1 MSPEV
6 LTAGETMVLLD
17 PVADGEIAHGLGFTL
32 RLGGAESNFAIGL
45 SRLGV
50 GVTWIS
56 RLGTDPFGDV
66 IEDTLAG
73 ERLDL
78 RFVERDPVRP
88 TGVFFKWRSG
98 GRSHVL
104 YYRQGSAASAL
115 APEHVP
121 DEALEGVRLVHLTGI
136 TTALGDNARALVLD
150 LAARARARGAIVLYD
165 PNWRPA
171 LWPSPEEAA
180 AAQRDILRAVDW
192 YLCGFEEGRL
202 LFGGEDPAELLAAI
216 RASGAGNAVVRVGAR
231 GCVVEEAGSAVEVP
245 PARAA
250 VVLDE
255 VGAGDAFAAG
265 FAYGLLRGWG
275 ASDCARAAN
284 VIAAAALTGTGD
296 WETLPSLREV
306 ERELQPRGA

>member
-1 MSPEV
+1 MSADV

-17 PVADGEIAHGLGFTL
+17 PVADGEITHGLGFTL
-32 RLGGAESNFAIGL
+32 RLAGAESNFAIGL

-50 GVTWIS
+50 DVTWVS
-56 RLGTDPFGDV
+56 RLGADPFGDV

-73 ERLDL
+73 EGLDL
-78 RFVERDPVRP
+78 RYVERDPTRP
-88 TGVFFKWRSG
+88 TGVFFKWRNG

-104 YYRQGSAASAL
+104 YYRRGSAASAL

-136 TTALGDNARALVLD
+136 TTALGDGARALVLD
-150 LAARARARGAIVLYD
+150 LATRARARGLTVVFD

-171 LWPSPEEAA
+171 LWRNPEEAA
-180 AAQRDILRAVDW
+180 AAQRDVLPNVDW
-192 YLCGFEEGRL
+192 YLCGSEEGRL
-202 LFGGEDPAELLAAI
+202 LFGLEDEAELLAAI

-231 GCVVEEAGSAVEVP
+231 GCVLEEAGGAIEVS

-250 VVLDE
+250 TVLDE

-265 FAYGLLRGWG
+265 FAYGLLHGWS

-284 VIAAAALTGTGD
+284 VIAATALAGTGD
-296 WETLPSLREV
+296 WETLPSLQEV
-306 ERELQPRGA
+306 ERELQPRGG